1 MSKTCRKEYE
11 ETICSLIPEL
21 AEKYLKS
28 PQTCFV
34 DHVLAQ
40 LGSSFHLDQSDVRA
54 MKRAVTGCKVT
65 QVEFPESPSFDDLK
79 NVRKVARSRMR
90 AAWNRVKA
98 IWIGLDALSSFY
110 GIPLGSRDFRASA
123 SLMFVLALHDKLESW
138 FKWVTC
144 HISAW
149 CLGNEDLPKKAFD
162 LHPFEIWHG
171 FRTWLRRVVPNNRR
185 GGLWAA
191 SIGWSVLQSKRS
203 AIAVSEE
210 LVAKAIA
217 EHKVALTQPA
227 SFAPRILEE
236 EVART
241 VAEVFRGS
249 EFKSRVPIPSSSA
262 HYTYR
267 RSDQGAAACVWDER
281 LEGLQ
286 GDYLE
291 AMVEVSPGHVVEVR
305 AVLPMEEIKSKFS
318 DMDLSTIDNVCRISP
333 VLEALKVRTITCGSE
348 LRYWRAHDLAR
359 HMRRVLASNEVFCL
373 TKGVPLERALPFVL
387 NSCLVSEDSSERPF
401 FVSGDYSAATDN
413 LKKSLSQRALR
424 EICAQSGMLNWG
436 EYEADLVGHY
446 LDYEDGTGVHLQENG
461 QLMGSPL
468 SFPILCLINAAV
480 TRHVLERVSGRRITL
495 RRSGMLVNG
504 DDILFTLANRQQ
516 YRVWEEFVS
525 LAGLS
530 PSPGKNYFLRDYA
543 VINSQCYRVEYDQTP
558 CGLLEPVRAASAHPV
573 YHLSIGNY
581 RGQGRVLQTRA
592 KLLERMG
599 IPTAVGDN
607 VNILLERAGPKAQ
620 LAFTLLLR
628 ANDNFREFG
637 AVDWFL
643 PRSLGGL
650 GIHPRFRTGGPDVR
664 KLIWAD
670 YLLRKSRSFQLWK
683 SEPICSIGGE
693 LRSQS
698 ENEFFQQCGYMQRF
712 GLSSAYP
719 WTPGVRGA
727 DGDYIS
733 VSGGLAQ
740 MASSLVESETARTC
754 DPDWVV
760 GVSSNNLYPREPF
773 GGSRLDREVRAAPK
787 ALRAQAFF
795 CGRPDKDDDSED
807 SRQEDGIQVREWKR
821 AWEKAQ
827 KSCPR
832 TREFRTLTDAALRE
846 VESLLWSV
854 RYDWCKPRESRSN
867 NSAQ

>member
-11 ETICSLIPEL
+11 TKISSLIPEL

-34 DHVLAQ
+34 DHLIDQ
-40 LGSSFHLDQSDVRA
+40 LRSSFYLDDSDVRA
-54 MKRAVTGCKVT
+54 IKRAVTGCKVT
-65 QVEFPESPSFDDLK
+65 QVEFPESPSFDDLRK
-79 NVRKVARSRMR
+79 GRKVARERLR
-90 AAWNRVKA
+90 AAWNRVEA
-98 IWIGLDALSSFY
+98 IWVGLDALSQFY
-110 GIPLGSRDFRASA
+110 GIPLGSGDFRKSA
-123 SLMFVLALHDKLESW
+123 SLMFVLALHDKLEAW

-149 CLGNEDLPKKAFD
+149 CLGNEDLPEKKFD
-162 LHPFEIWHG
+162 LSPFEIWRG

-203 AIAVSEE
+203 ALAVSDE
-210 LVAKAIA
+210 LVVKAIA
-217 EHKVALTQPA
+217 EHKVALTQPT
-227 SFAPRILEE
+227 SFAPRVLEE

-241 VAEVFRGS
+241 VAEVFRNR

-262 HYTYR
+262 HYVYR
-267 RSDQGAAACVWDER
+267 RSDDGAAACVWDER

-286 GDYLE
+286 GNYLE

-305 AVLPMEEIKSKFS
+305 VVLPMEEIKSKFS
-318 DMDLSTIDNVCRISP
+318 TMDLSTIDNVCRISP

-359 HMRRVLASNEVFCL
+359 HMRRVLSSHEVFCL

-387 NSCLVSEDSSERPF
+387 DSCLVSERSSARPY

-424 EICAQSGMLNWG
+424 EICAHSGLLNWS
-436 EYEADLVGHY
+436 EYEADLTDHF
-446 LDYEDGTGVHLQENG
+446 LDYEDGGIYPQENG

-480 TRHVLERVSGRRITL
+480 TRHVLERVSGRRISL
-495 RRSGMLVNG
+495 KRSGMLVNG

-516 YRVWEEFVS
+516 YKVWEQFVS
-525 LAGLS
+525 LAGLA
-530 PSPGKNYFLRDYA
+530 PSPGKNYFLQDYA
-543 VINSQCYRVEYDQTP
+543 VINSQCYRVEYDQAP
-558 CGLLEPVRAASAHPV
+558 CGLLEPVRVASAHPV

-581 RGQGRVLQTRA
+581 RGQGRVLQARA

-620 LAFTLLLR
+620 LAFSLLLR

-670 YLLRKSRSFQLWK
+670 FLLRKSRSFQLWK
-683 SEPICSIGGE
+683 SEPIGSIGGE
-693 LRSQS
+693 LRSRD
-698 ENEFFQQCGYMQRF
+698 ENEFFQQCGYVQRF
-712 GLSSAYP
+712 GLSSDYP
-719 WTPGVRGA
+719 WTPCVSGA
-727 DGDYIS
+727 DGDYVS

-740 MASSLVESETARTC
+740 VASSLVESETARTC
-754 DPDWVV
+754 DPDWIV
-760 GVSSNNLYPREPF
+760 GVSSNNLYPRKPF

-795 CGRPDKDDDSED
+795 CGRPDKDDSSEEV
-807 SRQEDGIQVREWKR
+807 REDGIQTR
-821 AWEKAQ
+821 AWQNAWRKAQ

-832 TREFRTLTDAALRE
+832 TREMRSLTSSALLE

-854 RYDWCKPRESRSN
+854 RYDWCKPLRESI
-867 NSAQ
+867 